1 MYNTNTAHSLSG
13 KTGLPEIGKKR
24 KEKELMKKDKKNP
37 AVFVPDNTTALI
49 LKGYWSEKYS
59 SAIMKLG
66 MKQ

>member
-1 MYNTNTAHSLSG
+1 
-13 KTGLPEIGKKR
+13 
-24 KEKELMKKDKKNP
+24 MKKDKKKNT
-37 AVFVPDNTTALI
+37 AVFVHDNTTAVI